1 MKPLEWGWSEGAGR
15 SRVVCS
21 CNQSSW
27 KESGG
32 QVSVAREVVR
42 YLEVGSVGG
51 VSESQGQQGCT
62 GSGWADHRGGREG
75 PEEQSVQGLEPDGVG
90 GVLSACAA
98 CRADSESSWWH
109 QGAGCGHGR
118 GPGRPN
124 GGSGTTGGEGGADVP
139 PRLLRLPPGA
149 FRVGRGR
156 GDPTAVL
163 EEGLGARSGHQ
174 VVLRQ
179 RRP

>member
-1 MKPLEWGWSEGAGR
+1 MKALEWGWSEGAGP

-21 CNQSSW
+21 INQSSW
-27 KESGG
+27 KESCG

-51 VSESQGQQGCT
+51 VSASQGQQGCT
-62 GSGWADHRGGREG
+62 GRGWADHRGDRDG
-75 PEEQSVQGLEPDGVG
+75 PEEQSVQGLEPNGVG
-90 GVLSACAA
+90 VLLPACGARGA
-98 CRADSESSWWH
+98 NSEGRWWH

-118 GPGRPN
+118 GPDRPN
-124 GGSGTTGGEGGADVP
+124 GGSGTTGGEGGTHVP

-149 FRVGRGR
+149 LRVGRGR
-156 GDPTAVL
+156 GDPSAVL